1 MSKKKKP
8 GYKSTVTFVNNEAES
23 RVLPRS
29 IPTVLLFCV
38 QIISMSGPSKKA
50 KSEEMSDEL
59 TSALESIDG
68 CQNEIDLLNEKVRIQ
83 GDSSVYL
90 FVYSCVCP

>member
-1 MSKKKKP
+1 
-8 GYKSTVTFVNNEAES
+8 
-23 RVLPRS
+23 
-29 IPTVLLFCV
+29 
-38 QIISMSGPSKKA
+38 MSGPSKKA

>member
-1 MSKKKKP
+1 
-8 GYKSTVTFVNNEAES
+8 
-23 RVLPRS
+23 
-29 IPTVLLFCV
+29 
-38 QIISMSGPSKKA
+38 MSGPSKKA

-83 GDSSVYL
+83 GDSQL
-90 FVYSCVCP
+90 FSYILSFAL